1 MQKSAYNLAGHLN
14 ILLLLL
20 DFSHQ
25 YFNIQFKKASNIKLG
40 FDQINLIA
48 LLIKTQ
54 YTQMMLKRMDFY
66 LF

>member
-1 MQKSAYNLAGHLN
+1 MQKPACKAAGHLN
-14 ILLLLL
+14 ILLLL

-25 YFNIQFKKASNIKLG
+25 YFNIQFKKASNINLG

-48 LLIKTQ
+48 LMIKTQ
-54 YTQMMLKRMDFY
+54 YTQIMLKHMDYY